1 MIYKT
6 NVRHDGVSF
15 SMAGMSAVAPF
26 MAPPIVASDRITKAR
41 NAQLNGGTEDGP
53 APSQGA
59 GKPRRSWLQRVGHR
73 FAWNTSG

>member
-6 NVRHDGVSF
+6 NVRHDAFSFSLAGVSA
-15 SMAGMSAVAPF
+15 MAPY

-41 NAQLNGGTEDGP
+41 NAEANGGAKDGP

-59 GKPRRSWLQRVGHR
+59 GNPRLSWLGRIGSR
-73 FAWNTSG
+73 LAWGATR